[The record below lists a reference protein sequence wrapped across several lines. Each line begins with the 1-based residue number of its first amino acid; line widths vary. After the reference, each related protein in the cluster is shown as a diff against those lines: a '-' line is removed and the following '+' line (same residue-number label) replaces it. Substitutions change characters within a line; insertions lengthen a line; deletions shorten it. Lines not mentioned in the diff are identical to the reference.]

1 MLRIW
6 LSFAQEMLSQRD
18 ALFYWIPVFIA
29 VGIGIFFSLS
39 FEPSIFSLTFCA
51 VLGMGLWAVGLFF
64 DTVVRSIIWAVA
76 LIFAGFV
83 VAGLRAHMVHAPTLG
98 YRYYGEIEGR
108 VIGIDRSASGA
119 LRITLDQV
127 QLGKISKPR
136 TPARIRLSLHGPPP
150 EREPRIGDKLLTK
163 GSVVPP
169 QGPAEP
175 GGFDFRRHAYFQG
188 LGGVGYTRKAV
199 ELQNSDVTPLPLW
212 FAKLRGTLSSR
223 IKAELS
229 QPVAGFAAAI
239 MTGDRSGLAPSLVKD
254 LRRTNLAHLLAI
266 SGLHMGLLV
275 SVMLLAVRT
284 LCLLLPVFITRLYAK
299 KIAAFVAL
307 CTAAVYLGLSGGSI
321 STQRAFVMVA
331 VMLVAVLF
339 DRRAISLRSV
349 ALAAAILLLL
359 RPEAL
364 FSPGFQMSFAATT
377 ALVVA
382 FLWWKDSAFQSR
394 RKAVNWVL
402 GVFLSSFV
410 AGIATAPYA
419 AYHFNLFSHVSLPA
433 NMLSVPLMGI
443 LVMPCAV
450 LSFVLMPFGLE
461 AFGLFGV
468 RLGLEWI
475 AKVALYFSGFSNATS
490 EIVTPQPWVLP
501 VLSLSVLVLF
511 IWRGRFKWMSLVGIS
526 SVLLGWSTAQRPAV
540 LIDQDAALV
549 GILTKE
555 GRALSKERGAGFIAE
570 VWGQNDGLLLN
581 RDEAFGLWQSGNMTV
596 KHHWSK
602 KNHGGPVHCTA
613 EEIHV
618 TRLRHAISGDC
629 IIFDK
634 AYLSAHGATAIW
646 FGEDGRIS
654 RIAHATPPTVKRLW
668 TPRKSGRYKNS
679 Q

>member
-175 GGFDFRRHAYFQG
+175 GGFDFRRQAYFQG

-212 FAKLRGTLSSR
+212 FAKLRGTLSSW

-239 MTGDRSGLAPSLVKD
+239 MTGDRSGLEPSLVKD
-254 LRRTNLAHLLAI
+254 LTRTNLAHLLAI
-266 SGLHMGLLV
+266 SGLHMGLSV
-275 SVMLLAVRT
+275 SVMLLAART
-284 LCLLLPVFITRLYAK
+284 LCLLLPVFFTRLYAK

-364 FSPGFQMSFAATT
+364 FSPRFSDVFRSNHRACCGFS
-377 ALVVA
+377 VVEGLSISKQA
-382 FLWWKDSAFQSR
+382 QGGKLGFRCFFIVLCCWNCDSALCGLSLQPLFPCQPSGKYAECAFDGHIGYALCGFELCSYAFRVRGVWAFWGAPWIGMDRKSR
-394 RKAVNWVL
+394 ALFFWVL
-402 GVFLSSFV
+402 QCHVRNCDTSTMGP
-410 AGIATAPYA
+410 AGTK
-419 AYHFNLFSHVSLPA
+419 
-433 NMLSVPLMGI
+433 PL
-443 LVMPCAV
+443 CAG
-450 LSFVLMPFGLE
+450 PFYL
-461 AFGLFGV
+461 A
-468 RLGLEWI
+468 W
-475 AKVALYFSGFSNATS
+475 KV
-490 EIVTPQPWVLP
+490 
-501 VLSLSVLVLF
+501 
-511 IWRGRFKWMSLVGIS
+511 
-526 SVLLGWSTAQRPAV
+526 
-540 LIDQDAALV
+540 
-549 GILTKE
+549 
-555 GRALSKERGAGFIAE
+555 
-570 VWGQNDGLLLN
+570 
-581 RDEAFGLWQSGNMTV
+581 
-596 KHHWSK
+596 
-602 KNHGGPVHCTA
+602 
-613 EEIHV
+613 
-618 TRLRHAISGDC
+618 
-629 IIFDK
+629 
-634 AYLSAHGATAIW
+634 
-646 FGEDGRIS
+646 
-654 RIAHATPPTVKRLW
+654 
-668 TPRKSGRYKNS
+668 
-679 Q
+679 

>member
-1 MLRIW
+1 LAKFQSR
-6 LSFAQEMLSQRD
+6 ERQRVS
-18 ALFYWIPVFIA
+18 AFR
-29 VGIGIFFSLS
+29 
-39 FEPSIFSLTFCA
+39 CM
-51 VLGMGLWAVGLFF
+51 VLPQNGN
-64 DTVVRSIIWAVA
+64 
-76 LIFAGFV
+76 
-83 VAGLRAHMVHAPTLG
+83 
-98 YRYYGEIEGR
+98 R
-108 VIGIDRSASGA
+108 VLA
-119 LRITLDQV
+119 
-127 QLGKISKPR
+127 
-136 TPARIRLSLHGPPP
+136 
-150 EREPRIGDKLLTK
+150 KLLTK

-239 MTGDRSGLAPSLVKD
+239 MTGDRSGLEPSLVKD

-284 LCLLLPVFITRLYAK
+284 FCLLLPVFITRLYAK

-402 GVFLSSFV
+402 GVF
-410 AGIATAPYA
+410 YR
-419 AYHFNLFSHVSLPA
+419 
-433 NMLSVPLMGI
+433 PL
-443 LVMPCAV
+443 L
-450 LSFVLMPFGLE
+450 LE
-461 AFGLFGV
+461 L
-468 RLGLEWI
+468 R
-475 AKVALYFSGFSNATS
+475 
-490 EIVTPQPWVLP
+490 
-501 VLSLSVLVLF
+501 
-511 IWRGRFKWMSLVGIS
+511 
-526 SVLLGWSTAQRPAV
+526 QRPMRP
-540 LIDQDAALV
+540 I
-549 GILTKE
+549 T
-555 GRALSKERGAGFIAE
+555 STSFPMS
-570 VWGQNDGLLLN
+570 
-581 RDEAFGLWQSGNMTV
+581 AFRQI
-596 KHHWSK
+596 
-602 KNHGGPVHCTA
+602 C
-613 EEIHV
+613 
-618 TRLRHAISGDC
+618 
-629 IIFDK
+629 
-634 AYLSAHGATAIW
+634 
-646 FGEDGRIS
+646 
-654 RIAHATPPTVKRLW
+654 
-668 TPRKSGRYKNS
+668 
-679 Q
+679 